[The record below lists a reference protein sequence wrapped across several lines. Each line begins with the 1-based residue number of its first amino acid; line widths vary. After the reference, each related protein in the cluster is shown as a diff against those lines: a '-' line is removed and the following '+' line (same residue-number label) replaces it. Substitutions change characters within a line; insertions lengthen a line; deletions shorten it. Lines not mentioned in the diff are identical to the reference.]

1 MSGKQTRNSW
11 TDTVGQIFQ
20 VGDYIAVASTKG
32 RSPQM
37 VIARVESINTHHANG
52 EPITEYVGWDRETRE
67 RIEKPSVTVTAKP
80 VLDGRGFH
88 RSTTRWIPPEKRGP
102 DGEAFEPIPGGP
114 RSVTY
119 LIPGNILKLSESAVN
134 HLTEKLLQS

>member
-11 TDTVGQIFQ
+11 TDTVGQVYQ
-20 VGDYIAVASTKG
+20 VGDYIAVASTAG

-37 VIARVESINTHHANG
+37 VIARVESINTHRADG
-52 EPITEYVGWDRETRE
+52 TPITRVVGWDSETRQQITE
-67 RIEKPSVTVTAKP
+67 PSVTVTAKP

-88 RSTTRWIPPEKRGP
+88 RWSAKVYNPDTRSFDPNPK
-102 DGEAFEPIPGGP
+102 GP

-119 LIPGNILKLSESAVN
+119 TIPGNILKLSESAVN
-134 HLTEKLLQS
+134 ALMEKLLQA

>member
-11 TDTVGQIFQ
+11 TDTVGQVYQ
-20 VGDYIAVASTKG
+20 VGDYIAVASTAG

-37 VIARVESINTHHANG
+37 VIARVESINTHRADG
-52 EPITEYVGWDRETRE
+52 TPITEYVRHDREPGQW
-67 RIEKPSVTVTAKP
+67 IFKPSVTVTAKP

-88 RSTTRWIPPEKRGP
+88 RTTTRWVPPSRRGP

-119 LIPGNILKLSESAVN
+119 TIPGNILKLSESAVN
-134 HLTEKLLQS
+134 ALTEKLLQA

>member
-11 TDTVGQIFQ
+11 TDTIGQVYQ
-20 VGDYIAVASTKG
+20 VGDYIAVASTAG

-37 VIARVESINTHHANG
+37 VIARVESINTHRADG
-52 EPITEYVGWDRETRE
+52 TPIMQYVGRDPN
-67 RIEKPSVTVTAKP
+67 IGPLYKPSVTITAKP

-88 RSTTRWIPPEKRGP
+88 RTTTRWIPPEKRGA

-119 LIPGNILKLSESAVN
+119 TIPGNIIKISGVAANALA
-134 HLTEKLLQS
+134 EKLNS